1 MSLRIHLQKLV
12 ERARRLPPL
21 AAALV
26 YPCDEPALELALAGE
41 FAGYLSPILVGPGPR
56 IREAALRSGLDVSRL
71 PIVDTPDDPTAA
83 ATRAVALAREGR
95 VAALVKGAMSDGALL
110 TPVAQSTDG
119 LRTDRRLSHA
129 TWVEWATR
137 DRPLIVADDR
147 LAVAPSLAA
156 KRDIL
161 LSTVEL
167 AQALG
172 IAVPAVAIV
181 AARDTPSQALA
192 STVDAVSLRMIAA
205 QTLGPAATVDG
216 PMTVDVALSAD
227 AARALRPGSTVAGAA
242 DVILAPS
249 MESASMIVHTLVGA
263 NAAFAAGVVLGARVP
278 IVVAG
283 PGDSIESRV
292 ASCVL
297 AALVAAQPRARDTPE
312 VEAARAA

>member
-12 ERARRLPPL
+12 ERTRRLPPL

-41 FAGYLSPILVGPGPR
+41 FAGYLSPLLVGPGAR
-56 IREAALRSGLDVSRL
+56 IRDTALRSGLDVSRL

-83 ATRAVALAREGR
+83 ATCAVDLAREGR

-110 TPVAQSTDG
+110 TPVAQASAG

-129 TWVEWATR
+129 TWVEWPSR
-137 DRPLIVADDR
+137 DRPLVVADDR

-161 LSTVEL
+161 LNTVEF

-205 QTLGPAATVDG
+205 QSLGPGATVDG

-227 AARALRPGSTVAGAA
+227 AARALRPGSPVAGVA
-242 DVILAPS
+242 DVVLAPS
-249 MESASMIVHTLVGA
+249 MESASMIVRTLVGA
-263 NAAFAAGVVLGARVP
+263 NGAFAAGLVLGARVP

-297 AALVAAQPRARDTPE
+297 AALVAAQSRARDATV